1 MRQTSIDAYHS
12 VDHKTIRQLLL
23 SILNDRPC
31 GLTCDQLET
40 ITRRS
45 HQTVSASLHAIRKKG
60 LIEDS
65 GERRPT
71 RSGRQAIVWV
81 TTDDEYSRVF

>member
-1 MRQTSIDAYHS
+1 MRQTSIDAYRS
-12 VDHKTIRQLLL
+12 VDHKTIQDLLF
-23 SILNDRPC
+23 SILADRPC

-40 ITRRS
+40 MTKRS
-45 HQTVSASLHAIRKKG
+45 HQTVSASLYHIRKKG
-60 LIEDS
+60 LIADS

-81 TTDDEYSRVF
+81 TTDNES